1 MRLERAEERDVPTVL
16 ALVEELLTELGG
28 EGDEFAA
35 VDRDRLEARIPENLE
50 SGRFL
55 ALLAREESGTAIGVL
70 TLSES
75 FALYA
80 GGDYGVI
87 DEMYVRPEY
96 RGRGVGRALVEA
108 AAAVARE
115 RGWFRL
121 DVTGPLDDPDRRV
134 ARFYERSGFEFTGG
148 KLRLLV

>member
-1 MRLERAEERDVPTVL
+1 MRIERAGERDIPTVL
-16 ALVEELLTELGG
+16 ALVGQLLTELGG
-28 EGDEFAA
+28 EGEEFAGI
-35 VDRDRLEARIPENLE
+35 DRDKLEARIAPNLH

-55 ALLAREESGTAIGVL
+55 ALLAREESGTAIGLL

-80 GGDYGVI
+80 GGEYGVI
-87 DEMYVRPEY
+87 DEMYVRPEH
-96 RGRGVGRALVEA
+96 RDRGVGQALVEA

-115 RGWFRL
+115 RSWFRL
-121 DVTGPLDDPDRRV
+121 DVTGPAVDGEGRV
-134 ARFYERSGFEFTGG
+134 TRFYERSGFEFTGG